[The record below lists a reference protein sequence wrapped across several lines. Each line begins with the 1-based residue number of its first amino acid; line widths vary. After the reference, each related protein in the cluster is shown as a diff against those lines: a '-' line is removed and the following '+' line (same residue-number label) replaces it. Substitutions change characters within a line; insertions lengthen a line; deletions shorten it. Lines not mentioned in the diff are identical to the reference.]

1 MWVDAGDAEDDFVR
15 LKSHLAPLVWW
26 LVVADEVPLVDDD
39 GATLGVLTTDDLD
52 DEEGGVDVLVG
63 PEGWLGGLAGRW
75 ATVPV
80 VHGGLSWTVCDSP
93 PAATPAQ
100 IAAVRAGYE
109 AAVRVRATDG
119 IGPELPADLPHAA
132 GDHVI
137 YEALVVDRAA
147 FVDAAIP
154 PLPDLYDSAGLEV
167 HRSIVAERGFDWEKY
182 RNWQDRNRLGFV
194 YGLDDVHVDLLVV
207 CLGATFTWLDDG
219 DESLG
224 SSDRRPA
231 AARLLAAILDD
242 GGIAEAY
249 WHECLR
255 RGASRQD
262 IVRFAE
268 ALHAQLHE
276 STPVGLAW
284 VRARGLELAGD
295 VVGAVELLERAVTAG
310 CEHEPALLDLAGFR
324 ADAGDAPG
332 AFALLHRAGVTEPP
346 DDEDPYSEAD
356 EAELLLEE
364 VGGFALHRPRA
375 AVGRNDRCP
384 CGSGRKYKACHLGR
398 ERHPLDDRA
407 GWLYGKAQRF
417 LRRRAGDVVDEL
429 ADEIMD
435 PIDHPLQW
443 RELRDSPL
451 VADLT
456 LHEGGVF
463 ADFLDARDALLPD
476 DEALLAAQWV
486 LTNRGVFE
494 SGASSATASSSTT
507 SVEVRP
513 SPSST

>member
-1 MWVDAGDAEDDFVR
+1 MHVPSLLEGTRWTVWADAGDAEDDFVR

-26 LVVADEVPLVDDD
+26 LVVADEVPLVDHD

-119 IGPELPADLPHAA
+119 VGPELPADLPHAA

-147 FVDAAIP
+147 FVDAAVP

-167 HRSIVAERGFDWEKY
+167 HRSIVAERGSFDWEKY

-231 AARLLAAILDD
+231 GGAAARGRPGRWWHRRGVLARVPQAR
-242 GGIAEAY
+242 GVEAG
-249 WHECLR
+249 HRRLR
-255 RGASRQD
+255 RG
-262 IVRFAE
+262 
-268 ALHAQLHE
+268 
-276 STPVGLAW
+276 P
-284 VRARGLELAGD
+284 
-295 VVGAVELLERAVTAG
+295 G
-310 CEHEPALLDLAGFR
+310 CPA
-324 ADAGDAPG
+324 P
-332 AFALLHRAGVTEPP
+332 
-346 DDEDPYSEAD
+346 
-356 EAELLLEE
+356 
-364 VGGFALHRPRA
+364 
-375 AVGRNDRCP
+375 
-384 CGSGRKYKACHLGR
+384 
-398 ERHPLDDRA
+398 
-407 GWLYGKAQRF
+407 
-417 LRRRAGDVVDEL
+417 
-429 ADEIMD
+429 
-435 PIDHPLQW
+435 
-443 RELRDSPL
+443 
-451 VADLT
+451 
-456 LHEGGVF
+456 
-463 ADFLDARDALLPD
+463 
-476 DEALLAAQWV
+476 
-486 LTNRGVFE
+486 
-494 SGASSATASSSTT
+494 
-507 SVEVRP
+507 
-513 SPSST
+513 